1 MKDCIFCKIIN
12 GDIPSKRVYEDDKV
26 IAIMD
31 INPVCDGHVLIIPKE
46 HVTDYTGL
54 SSDLVAHINDVASK
68 IGPMLMEKLDTT
80 RLTMAVNYGD
90 AQEVKHFHLHLM
102 PNYLHNKG
110 EKNVDEVYELITK

>member
-54 SSDLVAHINDVASK
+54 SNDLVAHINDVASK